1 MKITILSVGKK
12 NDPLSAAAI
21 EEYEKRLKQS
31 FAIQWNF
38 VPYSGLS
45 GDEAR
50 RDESAKIRVHLKSSE
65 TVWLLDETGV
75 QLTSPEL
82 SEKIETLKNGSTKDL
97 FIIIG
102 GAYGVDKTIK
112 DRADFTWS
120 LSKLVFPH
128 LLVRLI
134 LVEQLYRAH
143 EIARG
148 SGYHHV

>member
-1 MKITILSVGKK
+1 VKITILSVGKK

-21 EEYEKRLKQS
+21 EEYEKRLKQR
-31 FAIQWNF
+31 FAIQWIF

-50 RDESAKIRVHLKSSE
+50 RDESAKIRVHLKSNE

-102 GAYGVDKTIK
+102 GAYGVDQTIK

-120 LSKLVFPH
+120 LSKLIFPH

>member
-1 MKITILSVGKK
+1 VKITILSVGKK

-31 FAIQWNF
+31 FAIQWIF
-38 VPYSGLS
+38 VPYSGHS

-50 RDESAKIRVHLKSSE
+50 RDESAKIRVHLKSNE

>member
-1 MKITILSVGKK
+1 VKITILSVGKK

-50 RDESAKIRVHLKSSE
+50 RDESAKIRIHLKSSE

>member
-1 MKITILSVGKK
+1 VKITILSVGKK

-31 FAIQWNF
+31 FAIQWIF
-38 VPYSGLS
+38 VPYSGFS
-45 GDEAR
+45 GDEAQ
-50 RDESAKIRVHLKSSE
+50 RDESAKIRVHLKSNE

-102 GAYGVDKTIK
+102 GSYGVDQTIK

>member
-1 MKITILSVGKK
+1 VGKK
-12 NDPLSAAAI
+12 NDPLSSAAI
-21 EEYEKRLKQS
+21 DEYEKRLKQS
-31 FAIQWNF
+31 FAIQWIY
-38 VPYSGLS
+38 VSYSGLS

-50 RDESAKIRVHLKSSE
+50 RDESVKIKTHLKGGE
-65 TVWLLDETGV
+65 TIWLLDETGK

-102 GAYGVDKTIK
+102 GAYGVDQTIK
-112 DRADFTWS
+112 DRADFIWS

>member
-31 FAIQWNF
+31 FAIQWIF
-38 VPYSGLS
+38 VPYSGFS
-45 GDEAR
+45 GDEAQ
-50 RDESAKIRVHLKSSE
+50 RDESAKIRVHLKSNE

-102 GAYGVDKTIK
+102 GSYGVDQTIK

>member
-50 RDESAKIRVHLKSSE
+50 RNESEKIRVHLKSNE
-65 TVWLLDETGV
+65 TVWLLDETGK

>member
-12 NDPLSAAAI
+12 NDPFATTAI
-21 EEYEKRLKQS
+21 NEYEKRIRQS
-31 FAIQWNF
+31 VSIQWIF

-50 RDESAKIRVHLKSSE
+50 REESAKIRAYLKNNE
-65 TVWLLDETGV
+65 IVWLLDETGK

-82 SEKIETLKNGSTKDL
+82 SEKIETLKNASAKEL
-97 FIIIG
+97 LIIIG
-102 GAYGVDKTIK
+102 GAYGVDQAIK

-134 LVEQLYRAH
+134 LIEQLYRAY

-148 SGYHHV
+148 SSYHHI

>member
-12 NDPLSAAAI
+12 NDPFATTAI
-21 EEYEKRLKQS
+21 NEYEKRIRQS
-31 FAIQWNF
+31 VSIQWIF

-45 GDEAR
+45 GDDAR
-50 RDESAKIRVHLKSSE
+50 REESTKIRGYLKNDE
-65 TVWLLDETGV
+65 IIWLLDETGK

-82 SEKIETLKNGSTKDL
+82 SEKIETLKNASAKEL
-97 FIIIG
+97 LIIIG
-102 GAYGVDKTIK
+102 GAYGVDQTIK

>member
-1 MKITILSVGKK
+1 M
-12 NDPLSAAAI
+12 
-21 EEYEKRLKQS
+21 
-31 FAIQWNF
+31 
-38 VPYSGLS
+38 
-45 GDEAR
+45 
-50 RDESAKIRVHLKSSE
+50 HLKSNE

-112 DRADFTWS
+112 DRVDFNWS

>member
-31 FAIQWNF
+31 FAIQWIF
-38 VPYSGLS
+38 VPYSGFS
-45 GDEAR
+45 GDEAQ
-50 RDESAKIRVHLKSSE
+50 RDESVKIRVHLKSNE

>member
-31 FAIQWNF
+31 FAIQWIF
-38 VPYSGLS
+38 VPYSGFS
-45 GDEAR
+45 GDEAQ
-50 RDESAKIRVHLKSSE
+50 RDESAKIRVHLKSNE

>member
-12 NDPLSAAAI
+12 NDPLSAVAI

-31 FAIQWNF
+31 FAIQWIF

-45 GDEAR
+45 SDEAR
-50 RDESAKIRVHLKSSE
+50 RDESTKIRVHLKGNE

-112 DRADFTWS
+112 DRVDFNWS

-148 SGYHHV
+148 SGYHHA

>member
-1 MKITILSVGKK
+1 VKITILSVGKK
-12 NDPLSAAAI
+12 NDPFATTAI
-21 EEYEKRLKQS
+21 NEYEKRIRQS
-31 FAIQWNF
+31 VSIQWIF

-50 RDESAKIRVHLKSSE
+50 REESAKIRAYLKNNE
-65 TVWLLDETGV
+65 IVWLLDETGK

-82 SEKIETLKNGSTKDL
+82 SEKIETLKNASAKEL
-97 FIIIG
+97 LIIIG
-102 GAYGVDKTIK
+102 GAYGVDQTIK

>member
-12 NDPLSAAAI
+12 NDPLSSAAI
-21 EEYEKRLKQS
+21 DEYEKRLKQS
-31 FAIQWNF
+31 FAIQWIY
-38 VPYSGLS
+38 VSYSGLS
-45 GDEAR
+45 GNEAR
-50 RDESAKIRVHLKSSE
+50 RDESAKIKTHLKGGE
-65 TVWLLDETGV
+65 TVWLLDETGK

-102 GAYGVDKTIK
+102 GAYGVDQTIK
-112 DRADFTWS
+112 DRADFIWS

>member
-21 EEYEKRLKQS
+21 EEYEKRLKQR
-31 FAIQWNF
+31 FTIQWIF

-45 GDEAR
+45 GAEAR
-50 RDESAKIRVHLKSSE
+50 RDESAKIRVHLKGSE

-102 GAYGVDKTIK
+102 GAYGVDQAIK

>member
-50 RDESAKIRVHLKSSE
+50 RDESAKIRIHLKSSE